1 MKPFLVKKA
10 GQSWQEVLVVWL
22 FVIESMT
29 GGGKDWSAD

>member
-10 GQSWQEVLVVWL
+10 GQSWQEVVWL
-22 FVIESMT
+22 FVLESMT